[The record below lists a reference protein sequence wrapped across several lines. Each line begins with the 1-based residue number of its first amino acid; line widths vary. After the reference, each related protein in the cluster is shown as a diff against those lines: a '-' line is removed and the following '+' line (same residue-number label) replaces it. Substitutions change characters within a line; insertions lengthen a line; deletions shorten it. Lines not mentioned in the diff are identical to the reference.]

1 MASEILLEGIIAVLC
16 LQRQQLW
23 RLTWI
28 NTWKRERRNLFGATM
43 LIGLPAESSRC
54 RLVTTRC
61 GQLDRVLSLDRLLS
75 LNYYHGLSVTGVFRW
90 ICFSPRPQIDK
101 MENDIS
107 PTAHLPVFL
116 YQSAHLVTNL
126 PPPEKTFPVL
136 TLSGRRSNA
145 ASFLHVLETASFSG
159 DGTTPG
165 TRPRV
170 LV

>member
-1 MASEILLEGIIAVLC
+1 MASEILLEGIIVDLC

-54 RLVTTRC
+54 RLVTTRY

-75 LNYYHGLSVTGVFRW
+75 LNYYHGLSVTGVFRC
-90 ICFSPRPQIDK
+90 ICFSPQPH
-101 MENDIS
+101 IS
-107 PTAHLPVFL
+107 STVHLPVFL

-145 ASFLHVLETASFSG
+145 VSFLHVLETASFSA
-159 DGTTPG
+159 
-165 TRPRV
+165 V
-170 LV
+170 IEKSLLS